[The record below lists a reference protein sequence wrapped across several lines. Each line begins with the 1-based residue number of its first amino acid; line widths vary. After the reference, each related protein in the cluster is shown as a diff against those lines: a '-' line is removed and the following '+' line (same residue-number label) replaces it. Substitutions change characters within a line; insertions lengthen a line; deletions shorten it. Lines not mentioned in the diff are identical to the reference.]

1 MDLSIL
7 ALLKYMKSI
16 LSPIRNEEGRRLR
29 RIYGDKGASFR
40 NKTHTP
46 RIDGISNTITSV
58 QKDNHLLEIY
68 KI

>member
-1 MDLSIL
+1 
-7 ALLKYMKSI
+7 MKSI

-40 NKTHTP
+40 NKTPTP
-46 RIDGISNTITSV
+46 RTDGISNTITSV

-68 KI
+68 EMCNRMGTR